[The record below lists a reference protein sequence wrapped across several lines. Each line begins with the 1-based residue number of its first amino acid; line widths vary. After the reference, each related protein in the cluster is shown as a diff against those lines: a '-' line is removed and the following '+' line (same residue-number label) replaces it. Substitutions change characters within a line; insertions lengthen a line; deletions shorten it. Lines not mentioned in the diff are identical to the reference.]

1 MTERVTYE
9 QLAQR
14 VETLENELRVLR
26 QDQVSLRDS
35 ESRYRTLLDFVPYPM
50 AVFTLKGRVSY
61 LNPAFTE
68 VFGWTFEEMKGKK
81 IPFVPLEFQPET
93 SEKLKELFEQRMVP
107 RFETRRLT
115 KDGRLLDVVTRGA
128 VFSRAEMGLSGELVI
143 FRDIAREKRAA
154 KNNEAMLRI
163 SMALPEYPDLEELL
177 DYISSEV
184 KQLLETQGALVIL
197 LDEEREKFFFL
208 GAAYDDTATK
218 NRIKKIRIPID
229 GVASGRVIKT
239 GEPII
244 VNDSS
249 RDLDLYPERD
259 KVFGYH
265 FENYVLVPLKSSD
278 RIIGVLAAFNKPKG
292 IFEQSDV
299 ELLGMIAGT
308 VSLSIENA
316 RFSEELKKAYR
327 ELTSLDRAKDK
338 AINHLSH
345 ELKTP
350 ISIFSG
356 TLSILTKKL
365 EPLPDD
371 TWKRTINRARR
382 NLGRIKEI
390 QDEVN
395 DIIREKKYKTYNY
408 LSYIV
413 DQCSDLL
420 STLIAD
426 EVGETPL
433 IEQIGKR
440 IQEIFDTQEVVLE
453 RIFLDGFVRDRVEAL
468 KPLFAHRQ
476 VEMGL
481 HLESIPP
488 ISMARGPLQKVVDGF
503 IRNAIENTPDH
514 GKIEVRVEKQG
525 EDVGLVVRDY
535 GIGITEE
542 HQRRI
547 FEGFFS
553 TQKTADYSSKKPFD
567 FNAGGRGADLLRTRV
582 FSERYHF
589 TVQVTSSKCR
599 FLPNETDACPGNIGE
614 CALCANPEDCCD
626 SGGST
631 FSILF
636 PPEFSDPI

>member
-1 MTERVTYE
+1 MAGKFTYE
-9 QLAQR
+9 ELEQR
-14 VETLENELRVLR
+14 VEALEKQILVLSRNEI
-26 QDQVSLRDS
+26 SLRES
-35 ESRYRTLLDFVPYPM
+35 ERRYRTLLDFVPYPM

-61 LNPAFTE
+61 LNQAFTE

-81 IPFVPLEFQPET
+81 IPFVPPEFQPET
-93 SEKLKELFEQRMVP
+93 SEKLKELFEQRRVP

-115 KDGRLLDVVTRGA
+115 KDGRLLEVVTRGA
-128 VFSRAEMGLSGELVI
+128 VFSKAEMGLSGELVI
-143 FRDIAREKRAA
+143 FRDIAREKRIA

-218 NRIKKIRIPID
+218 KRIKKIRLPID
-229 GVASGRVIKT
+229 GMASGIVIKT

-259 KVFGYH
+259 KTFGYH
-265 FENYVLVPLKSSD
+265 FRNYVLVPLKSSD
-278 RIIGVLAAFNKPKG
+278 RIIGVLAAFNKLEG
-292 IFEQSDV
+292 VFEQTDV

-327 ELTSLDRAKDK
+327 ELKSLDRAKDK

-350 ISIFSG
+350 VSIFSG
-356 TLSILTKKL
+356 TLNILTKKL
-365 EPLPDD
+365 APLPDQ
-371 TWKRTINRARR
+371 TWKRTVTRAQR

-395 DIIREKKYKTYNY
+395 DIIREKKYKTYNF
-408 LSYIV
+408 LSFIV
-413 DQCSDLL
+413 EQCADLL
-420 STLIAD
+420 STIIA
-426 EVGETPL
+426 EEAGETLL
-433 IEQIGKR
+433 IERVRKR
-440 IQEIFDTQEVVLE
+440 IQDIFDTQEVVPEKISLDEYVRE
-453 RIFLDGFVRDRVEAL
+453 RLGNL

-476 VEMGL
+476 VDISL
-481 HLESIPP
+481 HLESVPPVSIPR
-488 ISMARGPLQKVVDGF
+488 SPLQKVVDGL
-503 IRNAIENTPDH
+503 IKNAVENTPDH
-514 GKIEVRVEKQG
+514 GKIEVMVGKNG
-525 EDVGLVVRDY
+525 EDVSLVVKDY

-553 TQKTADYSSKKPFD
+553 TQKIADYSSKTPFD
-567 FNAGGRGADLLRTRV
+567 FNAGGRGADLLRTKI

-589 TVQVTSSKCR
+589 TIQVRSSKCG
-599 FLPNETDACPGNIGE
+599 FLTTETDACPGNIHE
-614 CALCANPEDCCD
+614 CAFCANTEDCYL

-631 FSILF
+631 FSLN
-636 PPEFSDPI
+636 FSQDP